1 MSTIKVDN
9 LDTRTGTGNITLNRP
24 LVGDGSGLTSLT
36 AANLTGTI
44 HADRY
49 TDTVYTHPTTAGNK
63 HIPSGGATNQV
74 LTYSSSGTASWVA
87 PAAGLTSQSG
97 TGNYA
102 LGTTGALAITGV
114 GFQPTCVFFNAV
126 VNSNDTASI
135 GFMDSDGLEYSIP
148 DQTGTAYWT
157 QSGFLYDLIH
167 PTSSDRHKV
176 SFTSYDVDGFTL
188 SRAETGSPGTNT
200 VYYVWL
206 ALK

>member
-1 MSTIKVDN
+1 MSKVKITGDASGTGVFTIAAPDS
-9 LDTRTGTGNITLNRP
+9 DETRTLTLPDAAGTLLTSD
-24 LVGDGSGLTSLT
+24 GDGSSLT
-36 AANLTGTI
+36 G
-44 HADRY
+44 
-49 TDTVYTHPTTAGNK
+49 V
-63 HIPSGGATNQV
+63 
-74 LTYSSSGTASWVA
+74 
-87 PAAGLTSQSG
+87 GLTSQSG

-157 QSGFLYDLIH
+157 SSGFLYDLIH

-188 SRAETGSPGTNT
+188 SRAETGTPGTDT
-200 VYYVWL
+200 VYYSWL